1 MESLKLPI
9 DFVDNY
15 ILKTSPEYALVYIYA
30 YRHKDDGDITAK
42 GISKAIGI
50 PIEEVEKA
58 IDYWTGKGHNIFNN
72 SKPQSVADKSRYS
85 AGEISAFAAKD
96 PDFAALYEIAE
107 NELKRPLSPSETQTI
122 IWIYKDLALSAAAI
136 MFLFNFAKLNNKYNM
151 RFIEKTALEWAEQG
165 IVDFE
170 KSEAKVK
177 ELEKAIEYE
186 KRIKKL
192 FGIDRKLTAAE
203 KAIIS
208 DWLFT
213 IKPTKDQL
221 LKAYDISI
229 EQTGDFSA
237 RYINGILINWKNEK
251 QAGKSA
257 KKGANTP
264 KPTKFTNFTQ
274 RTGVD
279 YKKLELQALKKRLAE
294 NRGDNEDE

>member
-1 MESLKLPI
+1 MESLKFPI

-30 YRHKDDGDITAK
+30 YRHKDDGDISADGIAK
-42 GISKAIGI
+42 ALGI
-50 PIEEVEKA
+50 PAQQVKNAME
-58 IDYWTGKGHNIFNN
+58 YWSDKGYDIFNRQKI
-72 SKPQSVADKSRYS
+72 SSVADKSRYS
-85 AGEISAFAAKD
+85 AGEISAFAQKD
-96 PDFAALYEIAE
+96 SDLAALYEIAE
-107 NELKRPLSPSETQTI
+107 AELKKPLSTSDMQTI
-122 IWIYKDLALSAAAI
+122 IWIYKDLGLSAAAI
-136 MFLFNFAKLNNKYNM
+136 IFLFSFAKLNDKCKM
-151 RFIEKTALEWAEQG
+151 RFIEKTAIEWAEQG
-165 IVDFE
+165 ITDFE

-177 ELEKAIEYE
+177 ELEKALDYE

-192 FGIDRKLTAAE
+192 FGIDRNFSASE
-203 KAIIS
+203 KSIIT
-208 DWLFT
+208 DWLHT

-221 LKAYDISI
+221 LKAYDICI

-237 RYINGILINWKNEK
+237 RYINGILFNWKNEK
-251 QAGKSA
+251 QSGKA
-257 KKGANTP
+257 PKKGTNTP

>member
-30 YRHKDDGDITAK
+30 YRHKADGDITAK
-42 GISKAIGI
+42 GISKALGI
-50 PIEEVEKA
+50 SALQAKEA
-58 IDYWTGKGHNIFNN
+58 IDYWVDKGYNIF
-72 SKPQSVADKSRYS
+72 SSQKSTSLADKSRYS
-85 AGEISAFAAKD
+85 AGEISIFAEND
-96 PDFAALYEIAE
+96 PDLAALYEIAE
-107 NELKRPLSPSETQTI
+107 NELKKPLSTSDMQTI
-122 IWIYKDLALSAAAI
+122 IWIYKDLGLSAAAI
-136 MFLFNFAKLNNKYNM
+136 IFVFNFAKLNDKCKM
-151 RFIEKTALEWAEQG
+151 RFIEKTAVEWAEQG

-170 KSEAKVK
+170 KAEAKVK
-177 ELEKAIEYE
+177 ELEKTIDYE

-192 FGIDRKLTAAE
+192 FGIDRTLTASE
-203 KAIIS
+203 KSIIS
-208 DWLFT
+208 DWLYT

-221 LKAYDISI
+221 LKAYDICI

-237 RYINGILINWKNEK
+237 RYINGILFNWKNEK
-251 QAGKSA
+251 QSGKTP
-257 KKGANTP
+257 KKGTNTP

>member
-30 YRHKDDGDITAK
+30 YRHKADGDITAK
-42 GISKAIGI
+42 GISKALGI
-50 PIEEVEKA
+50 SVQQVKEA
-58 IDYWTGKGHNIFNN
+58 IDYWIDKGYNIF
-72 SKPQSVADKSRYS
+72 SSQKSTSLADKSRYS
-85 AGEISAFAAKD
+85 AGEISTFAEND
-96 PDFAALYEIAE
+96 PDLAALYEIAE
-107 NELKRPLSPSETQTI
+107 NELKKPLSTSDMQTI
-122 IWIYKDLALSAAAI
+122 IWIYKDLGLSAAAI
-136 MFLFNFAKLNNKYNM
+136 IFVFNFAKLNDKCKM
-151 RFIEKTALEWAEQG
+151 RFIEKTAVEWAEQG

-170 KSEAKVK
+170 KAEAKVK
-177 ELEKAIEYE
+177 ELEKTIDYE

-192 FGIDRKLTAAE
+192 FGIDRNLTASE
-203 KAIIS
+203 KSIIS
-208 DWLFT
+208 DWLCT

-221 LKAYDISI
+221 LKAYDICI

-237 RYINGILINWKNEK
+237 RYINGILSNWKNEK
-251 QAGKSA
+251 QSGKTP
-257 KKGANTP
+257 KKGTNTP